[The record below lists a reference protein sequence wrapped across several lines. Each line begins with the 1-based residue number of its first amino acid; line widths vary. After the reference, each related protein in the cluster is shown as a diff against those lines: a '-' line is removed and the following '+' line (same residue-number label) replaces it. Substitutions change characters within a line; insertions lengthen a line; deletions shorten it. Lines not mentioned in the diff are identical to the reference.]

1 MPMPMPMPMPKS
13 ELGSNAT
20 QLLIPRIPQVVYTDS
35 IDDTYPSLHYLTVEG
50 KTTRQYFLVAP
61 DSYDPTTPLP
71 ILIGLHGINGS
82 PASFRDQFLFG

>member
-1 MPMPMPMPMPKS
+1 MPKS
-13 ELGSNAT
+13 ELESSAT
-20 QLLIPRIPQVVYTDS
+20 QLHIPQIPQVVYTDS

-71 ILIGLHGINGS
+71 ILIGLHGI
-82 PASFRDQFLFG
+82 